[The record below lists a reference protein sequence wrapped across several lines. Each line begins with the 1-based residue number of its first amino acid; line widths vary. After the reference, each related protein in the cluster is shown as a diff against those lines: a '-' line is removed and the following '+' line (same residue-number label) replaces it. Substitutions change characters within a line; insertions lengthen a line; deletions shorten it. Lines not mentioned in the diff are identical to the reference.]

1 MAKED
6 KEITDMTILS
16 QRDLPEFLELRVK
29 MPRVHKLH
37 WKDEKVSHEL
47 VRRIKVLRSS
57 VVEPSNVTSAC
68 DKEMKLLGIQ
78 DTQSSDNQNSFHD
91 MTSPCAV
98 KNVVEKLSKIGDGVL
113 EQEPIAQ
120 NTDSKYRSRKPDPL
134 YVSLISQNY
143 VPTTSLANSSETS
156 FSECNFVAIKL
167 MPEKKCAQEEEE
179 EEEEEEEG
187 EEHVTSS
194 SVLFTVSPQENTAA
208 KRKLSFEYIQEVSKL
223 GVCN

>member
-37 WKDEKVSHEL
+37 WKDEKISHEL

-98 KNVVEKLSKIGDGVL
+98 ENVVEKLSKIGDGVL

-143 VPTTSLANSSETS
+143 VPTTSLGNSSETS

-167 MPEKKCAQEEEE
+167 MPEKKFTQEEEE
-179 EEEEEEEG
+179 EEEEER

>member
-78 DTQSSDNQNSFHD
+78 DTQSSDSQNSFHD

-143 VPTTSLANSSETS
+143 VPTTSLGNSSETS

-179 EEEEEEEG
+179 EEEGEG
-187 EEHVTSS
+187 EEHLTSS

>member
-57 VVEPSNVTSAC
+57 VVEPVTSAC

-98 KNVVEKLSKIGDGVL
+98 KNVIEKLSKIGDGVL

-179 EEEEEEEG
+179 EEEG

>member
-6 KEITDMTILS
+6 NEITDMTILS

-98 KNVVEKLSKIGDGVL
+98 KNVVEKFTLNMVLSGPKWL
-113 EQEPIAQ
+113 QMTRPI
-120 NTDSKYRSRKPDPL
+120 
-134 YVSLISQNY
+134 V
-143 VPTTSLANSSETS
+143 E
-156 FSECNFVAIKL
+156 
-167 MPEKKCAQEEEE
+167 
-179 EEEEEEEG
+179 
-187 EEHVTSS
+187 
-194 SVLFTVSPQENTAA
+194 SPKNHWTI
-208 KRKLSFEYIQEVSKL
+208 F
-223 GVCN
+223 N